1 MCYMDLHGVGVSPA
15 PQCLCIFWIQVLAGS
30 LCTRLQLPLLG
41 DIGEDLGDLGLSYL
55 SSESCFQVVFRMAAV
70 AVAAVAAAS
79 FKSGSISAK
88 LSSNSMEA
96 ISSSCANFKA
106 FKAAP
111 GGMLCSKDLNTFPN
125 KWLEPIASA
134 RAAATFAFVPPPYQ
148 PDLHPTKLS
157 KAIGQ
162 TLYHLQ

>member
-1 MCYMDLHGVGVSPA
+1 MVSEFLL
-15 PQCLCIFWIQVLAGS
+15 QCLCIFWIQVLAGS

-41 DIGEDLGDLGLSYL
+41 DIDLGDMGLSYL

-70 AVAAVAAAS
+70 AVAAVAAVAAAS

-111 GGMLCSKDLNTFPN
+111 GGMLCSKDF
-125 KWLEPIASA
+125 KYISE
-134 RAAATFAFVPPPYQ
+134 
-148 PDLHPTKLS
+148 
-157 KAIGQ
+157 
-162 TLYHLQ
+162 